1 MNALLNMVRAHKAGE
16 AVGIYSLCSA
26 HPLVLEA
33 GVRLAAERGDT
44 LLVEATANQVNQFG
58 GYTGMTPAT
67 FRAFVE
73 DIAIRHS
80 LPISRLVLGGDHLGP
95 TVWRGEPAQA
105 AMQRA
110 ADMITAYVAA
120 GFRKLHLD
128 CSMSCLGEP
137 VALSDELIAARAAQ
151 LCKAAEA
158 AWRDAGGEPPLYV
171 IGTEVPT
178 PGGAA
183 EALEDLAVSTP
194 AAVDATLEAHR
205 SAFAALGLQEAWQRV
220 LALVVQP
227 GVEFDHRK
235 VIDYVPS
242 KARDLARR
250 AEREATLVYEAH
262 STDYQTPAALQA
274 LVKDHFAIL
283 KVGPGATFALR
294 ETLWALSDI
303 AAEMGLMRERPFKAV
318 VLEAM
323 RRDSKY
329 WKAYYVDAEHLNFD
343 LQYSLSDRIR
353 YYWTQ
358 PDVMQACAQ
367 LLQELGAKGLPL
379 SLLSQYLPL
388 QYQAIRA
395 GALRNDAHEVAV
407 AGVAATLRHY
417 ASACNPRAAN
427 N

>member
-33 GVRLAAERGDT
+33 GVRLAAERGET
-44 LLVEATANQVNQFG
+44 LLVEATANQVNQMG

-73 DIAIRHS
+73 DIAVRHA
-80 LPISRLVLGGDHLGP
+80 LPVSQLVLGGDHLGP
-95 TVWRGEPAQA
+95 TVWRGETAEA
-105 AMQRA
+105 AMQRS
-110 ADMITAYVAA
+110 ADMIKAYVAA
-120 GFRKLHLD
+120 GFRKVHLD

-137 VALSDELIAARAAQ
+137 AALSDEVIAARAAQ
-151 LCKAAEA
+151 LCAAAEA
-158 AWRDAGGEPPLYV
+158 AWRQAGGEPPLYV

-183 EALEDLAVSTP
+183 ERLHELAVTTP
-194 AAVDATLEAHR
+194 AAVDVTLEAHR
-205 SAFAALGLQEAWQRV
+205 SAFAARGLQDAWQRV

-227 GVEFDHRK
+227 GVEFDHRN

-242 KARDLARR
+242 KARDLVRR
-250 AEREATLVYEAH
+250 AEREASLVYEAH

-303 AAEMGLMRERPFKAV
+303 AAEMGLMRERSFKAV

-323 RRDSKY
+323 RQDSKY

-358 PDVMQACAQ
+358 PDVMRACAQ

-417 ASACNPRAAN
+417 AGACNPRAAIN
-427 N
+427 

>member
-1 MNALLNMVRAHKAGE
+1 MNALLDIVRAHKAGE
-16 AVGIYSLCSA
+16 AVGMYSLCSA

-44 LLVEATANQVNQFG
+44 LLIEATANQVNQFG

-73 DIAIRHS
+73 DIATRHS
-80 LPISRLVLGGDHLGP
+80 LPTTRLVLGGDHLGP
-95 TVWRGEPAQA
+95 TVWRAELAKL
-105 AMQRA
+105 AMQRS
-110 ADMITAYVAA
+110 ADMIGAYVSA
-120 GFRKLHLD
+120 GFRKVHLD

-137 VALSDELIAARAAQ
+137 AALGDDVIAARAAE
-151 LCKAAEA
+151 LCAAAEA
-158 AWRDAGGEPPLYV
+158 AWAVAGGEPPLYV

-183 EALEDLAVSTP
+183 ESLEELAVTTP

-205 SAFAALGLQEAWQRV
+205 SAFAARGLQNAWARV

-227 GVEFDHRK
+227 GVEFDHHK

-250 AEREATLVYEAH
+250 AERESTLVYEAH
-262 STDYQTPAALQA
+262 STDYQTPESLQA
-274 LVKDHFAIL
+274 LVEDHFAIL

-294 ETLWALSDI
+294 EMLWALSDI
-303 AAEMGLMRERPFKAV
+303 AGEMGLSGERSFKTV

-323 RRDSKY
+323 RQDPTF
-329 WKAYYVDAEHLNFD
+329 WKAYYVDAENLNFD

-353 YYWTQ
+353 YYWTK
-358 PDVMQACAQ
+358 PDVLQAGAQ
-367 LLQELGAKGLPL
+367 LLKKLGGQELPL

-388 QYQAIRA
+388 QYEAVRA
-395 GALRNDAHEVAV
+395 GELCNDARELVV
-407 AGVAATLRHY
+407 SGVAAMLRHY
-417 ASACNPRAAN
+417 ANACTPARRN
-427 N
+427 

>member
-1 MNALLNMVRAHKAGE
+1 MNALLDMVRAHKAGE
-16 AVGIYSLCSA
+16 AVGMYSLCSA

-58 GYTGMTPAT
+58 GYTGMTPAH

-73 DIAIRHS
+73 DIATRHA
-80 LPISRLVLGGDHLGP
+80 LPVSRLVLGGDHLGP
-95 TVWRGEPAQA
+95 TVWRGELAA
-105 AMQRA
+105 GAMQRA
-110 ADMITAYVAA
+110 ADMIAGYVAA
-120 GFRKLHLD
+120 GFRKVHLD

-137 VALSDELIAARAAQ
+137 AALGDELIAARAAE
-151 LCKAAEA
+151 LCATAEA
-158 AWRDAGGEPPLYV
+158 AWADAGGEPPLYV

-183 EALEDLAVSTP
+183 ESLEDLAVTTP

-205 SAFAALGLQEAWQRV
+205 SAFVTRGLQDAWQRV

-227 GVEFDHRK
+227 GVEFDHHK
-235 VIDYVPS
+235 VIDYVPA

-250 AEREATLVYEAH
+250 AERESTLVYEAH
-262 STDYQTPAALQA
+262 STDYQTPAALQS
-274 LVKDHFAIL
+274 LVQDHFAIL

-294 ETLWALSDI
+294 EALWALSDI
-303 AAEMGLMRERPFKAV
+303 AGEMGLMGERSFKAV

-323 RRDSKY
+323 RQDSRY
-329 WKAYYVDAEHLNFD
+329 WKAYYLDAKHLNFD

-367 LLQELGAKGLPL
+367 LLKDLSAKGLPL

-388 QYQAIRA
+388 QYEAIRA
-395 GALRNDAHEVAV
+395 GTLRNDAREIVV
-407 AGVAATLRHY
+407 AGVASTLRHY
-417 ASACNPRAAN
+417 ASACTPARRN
-427 N
+427 

>member
-1 MNALLNMVRAHKAGE
+1 MNALLNRVHAHKAGE
-16 AVGIYSLCSA
+16 AIGIYSLCSA

-33 GVRLAAERGDT
+33 GVRLAAERGET

-73 DIAIRHS
+73 DIAQRHS
-80 LPISRLVLGGDHLGP
+80 LPVSRLVLGGDHLGP
-95 TVWRGEPAQA
+95 TVWRGEPAKA

-120 GFRKLHLD
+120 GFRKVHLD

-137 VALSDELIAARAAQ
+137 AALSDELIAARAAE
-151 LCKAAEA
+151 LCAASES
-158 AWRDAGGEPPLYV
+158 AWSRAGGEPPLYV

-183 EALEDLAVSTP
+183 ESLDELAVTTP

-205 SAFAALGLQEAWQRV
+205 LAFAARGLQEAWQRV

-227 GVEFDHRK
+227 GVEFDHHK

-250 AEREATLVYEAH
+250 AERETTLVYEAH

-303 AAEMGLMRERPFKAV
+303 AVEMGQPGERSFKAV
-318 VLEAM
+318 VLEVM
-323 RRDSKY
+323 RQDSKY
-329 WKAYYVDAEHLNFD
+329 WKAYYLDAEHLNFD
-343 LQYSLSDRIR
+343 LQYSLSDRMR

-358 PDVMQACAQ
+358 PAVAQACARLFQ
-367 LLQELGAKGLPL
+367 VLGAQGLPH

-388 QYQAIRA
+388 QYRAIRA
-395 GALRNDAHEVAV
+395 GVLRNDAHEIAV
-407 AGVAATLRHY
+407 AGVTETLRHY
-417 ASACNPRAAN
+417 ASACNPRVTIN
-427 N
+427 